1 MLIRILS
8 PKYNFEALQD
18 IMKFLKNNA
27 RLIYEMARDSL
38 MSRYSGQFLGGLWI
52 VIHPLALT
60 FLYLFVF
67 GVVFKQRMGGTA
79 EMPLD
84 YTAYILSG
92 LIPWFTFQT
101 AMNTSVVSIVSNAPL
116 VKQFIFPLEVLPI
129 REVLSA
135 VVIWLIGVSAT
146 LIYIAISQNIVMI
159 TWLLLPVI
167 LLFQFLAMVGV
178 AFLLS
183 AIAVFFRD
191 AKDIV
196 GIFCLIAIFLMPIVY
211 LPNMV
216 PDVFKFILWANPFTY
231 MVWVYQDIIYFGR
244 IEHPVAWIV
253 FLFESLFIFV
263 IGYRF
268 FRRAGPTFGGI
279 L

>member
-1 MLIRILS
+1 MLVRILN
-8 PKYNFEALQD
+8 PKFNLDAFAE
-18 IMKFLKNNA
+18 IMDFLIKNA
-27 RLIYEMARDSL
+27 RLIFEMTRDNL
-38 MSRYSGQFLGGLWI
+38 TSRYSGQFLGSLWI
-52 VIHPLALT
+52 IIHPLALT

-67 GVVFKQRMGGTA
+67 GVVFKQRIGGTT

-101 AMNTSVVSIVSNAPL
+101 AMNTAVVSIVSNAPL

-129 REVLSA
+129 REALSA
-135 VVIWLIGVSAT
+135 VVIWLVGIAAT
-146 LIYIAISQNIVMI
+146 LIYIGASQTTAML
-159 TWLLLPVI
+159 TWLLLPI
-167 LLFQFLAMVGV
+167 TLFFQFLAMVGV

-183 AIAVFFRD
+183 AVAVFFKD

-196 GIFCLIAIFLMPIVY
+196 GVFCLIAIFLMPIVY

-216 PDVFKFILWANPFTY
+216 PGVFRYILWANPFTY
-231 MVWVYQDIIYFGR
+231 MVWVYQDIIYYGR
-244 IEHPVAWIV
+244 MEHPIAWVIF
-253 FLFESLFIFV
+253 FLGSLLIFV

-268 FRRAGPTFGGI
+268 FRKASSTFGGI